1 MVKVMPT
8 QNSHYWL
15 QKATRVFCA
24 GGGCLL
30 AIVGRAIPVY
40 AQAPDSSPSDDW
52 LSSIFSTYGI
62 SIGLVGLLIGLLVFR
77 KVRAAQRAKEIA
89 ELKSSRSMR
98 PEHAP
103 AASTQSP
110 EHRVHESMVR
120 TPQNFPTAAPTVE
133 FEPPTYGA
141 YRIDQEVG
149 KLVLGKPHR
158 MDVMASRVPED
169 RRAIEASLI
178 KALASYDTGEEGR
191 RRVRE
196 AL

>member
-1 MVKVMPT
+1 
-8 QNSHYWL
+8 
-15 QKATRVFCA
+15 
-24 GGGCLL
+24 
-30 AIVGRAIPVY
+30 
-40 AQAPDSSPSDDW
+40 
-52 LSSIFSTYGI
+52 
-62 SIGLVGLLIGLLVFR
+62 VFR
-77 KVRAAQRAKEIA
+77 KVRSSQRAKEIA

-98 PEHAP
+98 QEHAST
-103 AASTQSP
+103 ASTQSP
-110 EHRVHESMVR
+110 EHRAHESMMR
-120 TPQNFPTAAPTVE
+120 TPQNFPAATPAVE

-196 AL
+196 ALEEYGFVARQSALMLMGRDAWERSSAARTLGEIG